1 MANYDVSITLT
12 AVDRTGAI
20 GTAQSKFNNAL
31 DDMQARSQ
39 STFAR
44 IQEHWMALTAAL
56 AGAFIMALQAW
67 NVAKIAAQFEQSR
80 ASFRGMV
87 QGMGHDADVVF
98 ARIREA
104 SAGLVDD
111 KRLTEAASRAIAMG
125 IPVERLGELML
136 IARAKSRDMG
146 IAATQAFDDIT
157 RGIGRASPMLL
168 DNLGLV
174 INLNEANEAMA
185 KSLGKTVEQLT
196 AKERRTAIL
205 NATID
210 AGQGS
215 LARHNLA
222 ILTTYERMQRLE
234 ATVQN
239 LQLIL
244 GAGLI
249 RAKSGSIALFQ
260 ALGAVVLDFSAR
272 ILHAGTALFSL
283 TDALRIT
290 TGAQQRW
297 AEVLENVQKQ
307 ATKFATQAEDN
318 FRLMVAKSED
328 LVTATG
334 LVRGEITD
342 TAMAMENAAQ
352 ATDRWNEAARRL
364 ERSIAL
370 IGLEGFEAQRMKLG
384 FEVEDLRREF
394 GAQPLIQ
401 RYFDAGLF
409 HLQQLEIEELNEA
422 ARRVEAER
430 QAEEARILAA
440 AYEARALLEQ
450 NLTTVMMT
458 ERERRFYD
466 SERWEQEQL
475 LLNQQAL
482 ASFSD
487 FKSQEFEIH
496 AVVERKKAQVTKE
509 EQQKA
514 AEAEMDIRRSVFN
527 LAISILQH
535 LGTQHRAAA
544 ALGIAIATV
553 MEARRAW
560 QATITASILAFSSQV
575 VPGLPW
581 TLAAGIRAAA
591 RVKAWGMA
599 QVAMIGAK
607 GALRIAGALSPPAAS
622 EGIARGAVGGGGIA
636 ERAQSPAALVG
647 VAAAD
652 AEAIRQP
659 RPLTVNIVIHGH
671 NVDHDRFAREI
682 IPAVAK
688 AIEDGAR

>member
-1 MANYDVSITLT
+1 MSNYDVSITLT

-20 GTAQSKFNNAL
+20 GTAQSRFNNAL
-31 DDMQARSQ
+31 DDMQSRSQ

-56 AGAFIMALQAW
+56 AGAFILALQAW
-67 NVAKIAAQFEQSR
+67 NVAKISAQFEQSR
-80 ASFRGMV
+80 AAFRGMV

-146 IAATQAFDDIT
+146 IATTQAFDDIT

-239 LQLIL
+239 LQLVL
-244 GAGLI
+244 GSILI
-249 RAKSGSIALFQ
+249 RATAAAIGSFQ
-260 ALGAVVLDFSAR
+260 SLISVVSFLSAVVLSAR
-272 ILHAGTALFSL
+272 ADLATL
-283 TDALRIT
+283 TNFLRLTRDDYQGLREDADAAYRAAIEF
-290 TGAQQRW
+290 AQKARDNY
-297 AEVLENVQKQ
+297 AAMA
-307 ATKFATQAEDN
+307 AT
-318 FRLMVAKSED
+318 SED
-328 LVTATG
+328 VAVAMRQVKDET
-334 LVRGEITD
+334 TD
-342 TAMAMENAAQ
+342 TAMAMETAAQ
-352 ATDRWNEAARRL
+352 ATDKWNEAARRL

-370 IGLEGFEAQRMKLG
+370 IGLEGFEAQRAKLG
-384 FEVEDLRREF
+384 FKVEDLRREF

-409 HLQQLEIEELNEA
+409 HIQQQEIEELNEA

-430 QAEEARILAA
+430 QAEEARVLAA
-440 AYEARALLEQ
+440 AYEARTLLEH

-466 SERWEQEQL
+466 IERWGQEQL
-475 LLNQQAL
+475 LLDQQAL

-496 AVVERKKAQVTKE
+496 AATERKKGQVARE
-509 EQQKA
+509 EQHKA
-514 AEAEMDIRRSVFN
+514 AEAEMAIRRSVFN
-527 LAISILQH
+527 LSISLLQL
-535 LGTQHRAAA
+535 LGARHKAAA
-544 ALGIAIATV
+544 VLGIAIATA

-560 QATITASILAFSSQV
+560 QATVTASILAFSSQV

-581 TLAAGIRAAA
+581 TLAAGARAAA
-591 RVKAWGMA
+591 AVRVWGMA

-607 GALRIAGALSPPAAS
+607 GALRIADVLSPPAAA
-622 EGIARGAVGGGGIA
+622 EAGGAVGGGIV
-636 ERAQSPAALVG
+636 ERAHSPAALVG
-647 VAAAD
+647 AAAAD
-652 AEAIRQP
+652 AEAAIRQP
-659 RPLTVNIVIHGH
+659 RPLVVNIVIHGH

-682 IPAVAK
+682 VPAVAK